1 MSNSYM
7 EIISV
12 LLPPSC
18 SSLFRIAF
26 IAAGSNISSIR
37 DAQSITSTFSVAT
50 SDKFAL
56 AYIRNQPIRN
66 KSDDVNLSQ
75 DCSLDSSLQQLA
87 QLTAPFR
94 FRYMGSG
101 VSGSRPEVRPLQ
113 NFQII
118 GWPREGFLGEYG
130 DV

>member
-1 MSNSYM
+1 MPHKRGLIILSNSYM

-12 LLPPSC
+12 LVPPSC
-18 SSLFRIAF
+18 GSFFHIAF

-37 DAQSITSTFSVAT
+37 
-50 SDKFAL
+50 
-56 AYIRNQPIRN
+56 
-66 KSDDVNLSQ
+66 DDVNLSQ

-101 VSGSRPEVRPLQ
+101 VSGSLPEVRPPQ
-113 NFQII
+113 SFQVLPI
-118 GWPREGFLGEYG
+118 RTLLC
-130 DV
+130 